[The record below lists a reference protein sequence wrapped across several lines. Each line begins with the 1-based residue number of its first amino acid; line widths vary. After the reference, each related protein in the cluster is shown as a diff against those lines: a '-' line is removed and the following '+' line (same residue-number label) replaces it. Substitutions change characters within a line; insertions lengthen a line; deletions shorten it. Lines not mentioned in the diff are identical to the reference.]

1 MKALTGIQM
10 ILQHHKHPVL
20 QIIYSQILLRSERNS
35 QKKKKIKFKTLLYEK
50 LKYLWTWMGQQTAED
65 EAQQ

>member
-35 QKKKKIKFKTLLYEK
+35 KKKKIKFKTLLYEK